1 MDNDSNPRTA
11 RDALIIELM
20 GDIGVLHDE
29 IKKLPVT
36 LKESLHDSLKV
47 IANAVEES
55 EKTALLLKNETEL
68 SIKSMS
74 EMHRHGLEKDTKLF
88 IQESVMKTLNT
99 EVAKTAELTQN
110 IRNTLNSYPDAF
122 RPKAPLGTLL
132 ALSAVVLVA
141 VIGSSFFGW
150 KMYQQNAELN
160 RNVIKVY
167 TIYEQQQKVIQSLPA
182 EYRNKFPK

>member
-1 MDNDSNPRTA
+1 MR
-11 RDALIIELM
+11 
-20 GDIGVLHDE
+20 
-29 IKKLPVT
+29 
-36 LKESLHDSLKV
+36 
-47 IANAVEES
+47 
-55 EKTALLLKNETEL
+55 
-68 SIKSMS
+68 
-74 EMHRHGLEKDTKLF
+74 
-88 IQESVMKTLNT
+88 TLNT

-141 VIGSSFFGW
+141 VIGSSYFGW
-150 KMYQQNAELN
+150 KMYQQNAELS
-160 RNVIKVY
+160 RNVIRVY